1 MAADALSILET
12 PTIVRKAA
20 ARRPAGTP
28 EDRLEGV
35 GTPHSI
41 LKVGVA
47 YQRIDFDTKEK
58 YKLYRNYWWGS
69 GKFSP
74 GSCSPEEKKPGSWSS
89 RHTSPVGSG
98 LLLYA
103 IVSVFNDDGSKDQ
116 VKILKLFK
124 YFHFRHFHLQKFW
137 NKKQNLQDHI
147 NLVYA
152 F

>member
-47 YQRIDFDTKEK
+47 YQRI
-58 YKLYRNYWWGS
+58 GS
-69 GKFSP
+69 GLA
-74 GSCSPEEKKPGSWSS
+74 EEKKPDPYP
-89 RHTSPVGSG
+89 HQCCTSPERSG
-98 LLLYA
+98 YLYLT
-103 IVSVFNDDGSKDQ
+103 S
-116 VKILKLFK
+116 
-124 YFHFRHFHLQKFW
+124 
-137 NKKQNLQDHI
+137 
-147 NLVYA
+147 
-152 F
+152 